1 MGQSMMNNVT
11 EADLMILARTIY
23 GEARGELN
31 KPDGGKHSLE
41 AVAWVV
47 KNRAKQKRF
56 GQSISNVCLQP
67 WQFSCWNTND
77 PNRQKLLDVTFD
89 DKVFQTCFLTATN
102 VVLGKSE
109 DCTFGA
115 DHYHALQVFP
125 YWAKNATP
133 TAKIANHVFYRLG

>member
-1 MGQSMMNNVT
+1 MNNVT

-47 KNRAKQKRF
+47 KNRSLQKRF
-56 GQSISNVCLQP
+56 GKSISNVCLQP
-67 WQFSCWNTND
+67 WQFSCWNHND
-77 PNRQKLLDVTFD
+77 QNRQKLLDVTFD

-102 VVLGKSE
+102 VVLGKAE

-133 TAKIANHVFYRLG
+133 TTKIANHLFYRLG